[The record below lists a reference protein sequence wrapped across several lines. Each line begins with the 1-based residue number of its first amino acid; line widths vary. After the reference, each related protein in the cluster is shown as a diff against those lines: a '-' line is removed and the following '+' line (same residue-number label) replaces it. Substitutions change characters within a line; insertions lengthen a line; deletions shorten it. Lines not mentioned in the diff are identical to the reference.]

1 MTHIAGTGHQT
12 RDCSPAGLRESCCNP
27 CTVRLLLRFSST
39 LSVASCNHEG
49 DYHYWVG
56 IDFPRAMAHIARP
69 EPETLQPTRSQTKY
83 MVSKIFQDCP
93 RRPARYYRCLS
104 GIERSKIQDVKPNQ
118 PKVFY
123 DILMG
128 RSEAPAAP
136 SAASASRA
144 AARLMDDD
152 SGTLTAKMLKPH
164 HISKS
169 KTPGVDVMCGF
180 QLGKKLEVCGHGW
193 VMLC

>member
-1 MTHIAGTGHQT
+1 MQCRGLGYAGWGWVTVGLGVQEAVTRCTG
-12 RDCSPAGLRESCCNP
+12 PATE
-27 CTVRLLLRFSST
+27 VRLRSHT
-39 LSVASCNHEG
+39 
-49 DYHYWVG
+49 
-56 IDFPRAMAHIARP
+56 P
-69 EPETLQPTRSQTKY
+69 EKSWTEVPAIYEAQPETLQPTRSQTKY